1 MTRVNYCD
9 NFDDRWLQERRMTH
23 LWAWL
28 MITLK
33 WLWLRGIIIIRNKAM
48 MPMIDDLMIMAT
60 ITLPSTLCPVKKMLE
75 GLSRTTW
82 KFSKLDSLV
91 KHNLSSH
98 CQTMPLKT
106 LATCA
111 IISSI
116 LGHLECSDFPA
127 PVDHFWATLTKSC
140 PAMTVSVFAFICR
153 SWPLSGKTNR
163 LWKQQWVYLILTLG
177 KRY

>member
-1 MTRVNYCD
+1 MESSAKFCRSEQIISIEFQKVQPNPLRLFLEAWSSDASSFSLQSGRSSPVTRVNYCD

-111 IISSI
+111 IM
-116 LGHLECSDFPA
+116 P
-127 PVDHFWATLTKSC
+127 
-140 PAMTVSVFAFICR
+140 
-153 SWPLSGKTNR
+153 
-163 LWKQQWVYLILTLG
+163 
-177 KRY
+177 